1 MKAERRV
8 FLGQLAA
15 AAAGATALSGWS
27 ATAGAQGQPAEGTQ
41 YMRLATPQPVSAAGK
56 VEVLEFFSYACP
68 HCFALETYLEPWA
81 KKLPADVSFRRIPV
95 PFLTSAENL
104 MRSYYA
110 FESLGIVDKMTAPM
124 FTAMNVDRKRLATPE
139 EVAELVE
146 KNGGD
151 KQAFL
156 AATKA
161 FGVQTSVVRA
171 KKMLTDYTVESTP
184 TFIVQGEFMTSP
196 ATAGG
201 HPQALAV
208 TDFLIDKVRRKA

>member
-15 AAAGATALSGWS
+15 AAAGATALSGWT
-27 ATAGAQGQPAEGTQ
+27 ATASAQGQPAEGKE
-41 YMRLATPQPVSAAGK
+41 YLRLATPQPVSVAGK

-81 KKLPADVSFRRIPV
+81 KKLPADVNFRRIPV

-110 FESLGIVDKMTAPM
+110 LESLGMIDKMNTPL
-124 FTAMNVDRKRLATPE
+124 FKAMNVDRKRLATPE
-139 EVAELVE
+139 EVADLVE

-156 AATKA
+156 TATKA
-161 FGVQTSVVRA
+161 FGVQNSVVRA
-171 KKMLTDYTVESTP
+171 KKMLTDYAVDSTP

-208 TDFLIDKVRRKA
+208 TDFLIDKVRRKG

>member
-15 AAAGATALSGWS
+15 AAAGATALSGWT
-27 ATAGAQGQPAEGTQ
+27 ATASAQGQPQEGKE
-41 YMRLATPQPVSAAGK
+41 YLRLASPQPVSVAGK

-110 FESLGIVDKMTAPM
+110 FESLGMVDKMTAPM

-139 EVAELVE
+139 EVAKLVE

-161 FGVQTSVVRA
+161 FGVQNSVVRA
-171 KKMLTDYTVESTP
+171 KKMLTDYAVDSTP

-208 TDFLIDKVRRKA
+208 TDFLIDKVRRKG

>member
-15 AAAGATALSGWS
+15 AAAGATALSGWT
-27 ATAGAQGQPAEGTQ
+27 ATASAQGQPAEGKE
-41 YMRLATPQPVSAAGK
+41 YLRLATPQPVSAAGK

-139 EVAELVE
+139 EVADLVE

-161 FGVQTSVVRA
+161 FGVQNSVVRA
-171 KKMLTDYTVESTP
+171 KKMLTDYAVESTP

-208 TDFLIDKVRRKA
+208 TDFLIDKVRRKG